1 MKKGQEYT
9 GKVVRMDFPNKG
21 IVEVQTDEGTETA
34 AVKNALPGQT
44 VRLVVNTKRGGKA
57 EGRLKEVAEHAPCED
72 IANACPHMG
81 ACGGCLYQGFPYEE
95 TLKVKEGQ
103 IKHLL
108 GDYTEGA
115 AYDGI
120 IASPLEDGYR
130 NKMEYTFGDEIKDGP
145 MTLGLH
151 KRGSFYDIMTVA
163 DCRIADADFGRILDY
178 TLQFFT
184 EKGVPYYH
192 RMRHTGI
199 LRHLLVRKAAKTG
212 EILVALVAASG
223 TVLPENMTGK
233 ESEAAPAGTCTLTD
247 AMLKEWCDGL
257 RALSLTGSF
266 AGILHIVND
275 NFADA
280 VKCDRMEILY
290 GQDVFME
297 ELLGLRFRV
306 STFSFFQTNSLGAE
320 KLYSL
325 VREYLMQE
333 GVAEGTRTRSHDAS
347 KPAGSPDH
355 RSGAVKGTV
364 FDLYSGTGTIAQL
377 LSPAAEQ
384 VIGVEIVEE
393 AVEAAKENAALNGLT
408 NCSFIAGDVLKVLD
422 DVTEK
427 PDYIVLDPPRD
438 GIHPKALQKILDY
451 GVDSLVYISCKPT
464 SLARDMEA
472 ISAAGYH
479 IIRWGMVDMFPFTGN
494 VETVVLLTR
503 QNT

>member
-21 IVEVQTDEGTETA
+21 IVEVQTEEGTEPA

-44 VRLVVNTKRGGKA
+44 VRFAVNKKRGGKA

-72 IANACPHMG
+72 IANACPHLG

-95 TLKVKEGQ
+95 TIKVKEGQ
-103 IKHLL
+103 IKRLL
-108 GDYTEGA
+108 GAYTEGA

-120 IASPLEDGYR
+120 IPSPLEEGYR

-163 DCRIADADFGRILDY
+163 DCRIADVDFGRILDY

-184 EKGVPYYH
+184 EKGIPYYH

-223 TVLPENMTGK
+223 TVIPENMTGK
-233 ESEAAPAGTCTLTD
+233 ESEAAPDETCTLTD

-257 RALSLTGSF
+257 RALSLEGSF

-325 VREYLMQE
+325 VRDYLMQE
-333 GVAEGTRTRSHDAS
+333 G
-347 KPAGSPDH
+347 
-355 RSGAVKGTV
+355 VKGTV

-427 PDYIVLDPPRD
+427 PDYIILDPPRD
-438 GIHPKALQKILDY
+438 GIHPKALKKILDY

-472 ISAAGYH
+472 ISAAGYR
-479 IIRWGMVDMFPFTGN
+479 IIRWGMVDMFPYTGN
-494 VETVVLLTR
+494 VEVVSLLQR
-503 QNT
+503 VSNTHPKEITLDVEMEDYYRIKGARTND

>member
-44 VRLVVNTKRGGKA
+44 VRFAVNKKRGGKA

-103 IKHLL
+103 IKRLL

-184 EKGVPYYH
+184 EKGIPYYH

-199 LRHLLVRKAAKTG
+199 LRHLLVRKAVKTG
-212 EILVALVAASG
+212 EILVALVATSG
-223 TVLPENMTGK
+223 AAAEKNDDVSDFRQQEQGGGTEVPMETTGLT
-233 ESEAAPAGTCTLTD
+233 EAILR
-247 AMLKEWCDGL
+247 EWADGL
-257 RALSLTGSF
+257 RTLPLTGTF

-275 NFADA
+275 SFADA
-280 VKCDRMEILY
+280 VKCDHMEILY
-290 GQDVFME
+290 GQDYFME

-325 VREYLMQE
+325 VRDYLMQE
-333 GVAEGTRTRSHDAS
+333 G
-347 KPAGSPDH
+347 
-355 RSGAVKGTV
+355 VKGTV

-427 PDYIVLDPPRD
+427 PDYIILDPPRD
-438 GIHPKALQKILDY
+438 GIHPKALKKILDY

-472 ISAAGYH
+472 ISAAGYR
-479 IIRWGMVDMFPFTGN
+479 IIRWGMVDMFPYTGN
-494 VETVVLLTR
+494 VETVALLSKLSMR
-503 QNT
+503 HFQMI